1 MTTPDDRAPSER
13 IQAILTQAVAG
24 LDPIDREERIA
35 WCRANDAHGVRMQ
48 LDGDL
53 RIFNWGGRVLAIVHE
68 NVLFS
73 GEPFRAEFVAAVPD
87 DPRELM

>member
-1 MTTPDDRAPSER
+1 MNTPDDLTPSER

-35 WCRANDAHGVRMQ
+35 WCQANDEHGVRMQ

-53 RIFNWGGRVLAIVHE
+53 RIFNWGGRVLAMVHQD
-68 NVLFS
+68 VLLGTGPIEAS
-73 GEPFRAEFVAAVPD
+73 FVPAVPD